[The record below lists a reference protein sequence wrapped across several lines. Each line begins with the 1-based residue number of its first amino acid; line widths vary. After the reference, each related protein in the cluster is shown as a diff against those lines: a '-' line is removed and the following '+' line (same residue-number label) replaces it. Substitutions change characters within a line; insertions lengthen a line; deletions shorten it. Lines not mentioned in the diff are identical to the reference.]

1 MVGEVFDYVI
11 VGAGSAGST
20 LAARLSEDPTVR
32 IALIEAGANTG
43 GFWSKIPLGV
53 GRLLNDPTRVWK
65 LRTLPDVHSNNISRE
80 WVSGKCLGGSSAV
93 NGLVFVRGFPQM
105 YDKWGEMCP
114 GWSYEDCLPYFKR
127 LENWSGPQSSL
138 RGSGGPINVSFA
150 EKTRLCDQFLKA
162 CSELGYAEL
171 EDYNAA
177 KTAGWSYLQ
186 LSTKNGRRSG
196 TAEGYLQAARA
207 RKNLVVIRGVTVQ
220 RVIFQHKR
228 AIGVVANSD
237 SGTLYINSRREV
249 LLCAGA
255 VRSPQLLELS
265 GVGDPEHL
273 AQYGIVPVVSNK
285 AVGENL
291 QDHLMVRSCFYTS
304 SPDTINGMVFSS
316 KKLVREIAKYIFTR
330 RGFFSDA
337 SLKATLYA
345 YSDSSKSVPDLRIQ
359 ISLVSATDR
368 IPESIREGLDPG
380 SAFQIG
386 VYGLYPSSRG
396 SVHIQSTDVVDP
408 PAVQPM
414 YLSTDDDISA
424 LLSGLRIVKRLS
436 STAALGE
443 VISSEIRP
451 GPNTVADDTLLDY
464 ARTTGQTCWHPVGTC
479 RMGPDGNSVVDIHC
493 RVRGLAGL
501 RVIDASVFPMLLSS
515 NTNIPTIML
524 AEKIADQIRY
534 GC

>member
-1 MVGEVFDYVI
+1 VG
-11 VGAGSAGST
+11 
-20 LAARLSEDPTVR
+20 
-32 IALIEAGANTG
+32 N
-43 GFWSKIPLGV
+43 
-53 GRLLNDPTRVWK
+53 
-65 LRTLPDVHSNNISRE
+65 
-80 WVSGKCLGGSSAV
+80 
-93 NGLVFVRGFPQM
+93 
-105 YDKWGEMCP
+105 
-114 GWSYEDCLPYFKR
+114 
-127 LENWSGPQSSL
+127 
-138 RGSGGPINVSFA
+138 
-150 EKTRLCDQFLKA
+150 
-162 CSELGYAEL
+162 
-171 EDYNAA
+171 
-177 KTAGWSYLQ
+177 
-186 LSTKNGRRSG
+186 
-196 TAEGYLQAARA
+196 
-207 RKNLVVIRGVTVQ
+207 
-220 RVIFQHKR
+220 
-228 AIGVVANSD
+228 
-237 SGTLYINSRREV
+237 
-249 LLCAGA
+249 
-255 VRSPQLLELS
+255 
-265 GVGDPEHL
+265 PEHL
-273 AQYGIVPVVSNK
+273 AKYGIVPVVSNK

-316 KKLVREIAKYIFTR
+316 KKLGREIAKYIFTR

-345 YSDSSKSVPDLRIQ
+345 YSDASKSVPDLRIQ

-368 IPESIREGLDPG
+368 IPGSIREGLDPG

-386 VYGLYPSSRG
+386 VYGLYPASRG
-396 SVHIQSTDVVDP
+396 SVHIQSTDSVDP

-414 YLSTDDDISA
+414 YLSTDADVSA
-424 LLSGLRIVKRLS
+424 LLSGLKIVKRLS

-451 GPNTVADDTLLDY
+451 GPTGVTDDKLLDY

-534 GC
+534 G